1 MSNWL
6 LRLRALFHRQFMV
19 AIAVCLLLALAG
31 GWTTYTIHTG
41 PEVTTEQRTVTDW
54 ETTGQFT
61 HAATVTKPNDV
72 YAVDTTLSNR
82 SIYLTEVA
90 PQFTGAYVF
99 SYDVGDARGLA
110 GSGELNGTVSLE
122 FVLQSTEER
131 RDTTTVI
138 WQTSQ
143 PLTATAAESLEPGES
158 VRVPFALDM
167 NETVTRSTAI
177 DEQLGNP
184 PGQPEGIVRAT
195 VGVTGTVN
203 GDRVEDTTTHT
214 LPVAFD
220 SGTYRPTSVGT
231 LREQYNTTQTVTV
244 EQPPPSLLQ
253 RAGGVTLLVLP
264 LAGLV
269 GLVVARQQE
278 FLRLSAAEQERLA
291 YEEDRRDFDEWIS
304 PIRLPETAF
313 DLPRAEAT
321 SLGALVDFAIDTD
334 NSVVDDPDDP
344 AYYVVHDGYLYTY
357 HPPEIDDEPPAD
369 KPTTDELPAD
379 ADAEESPN
387 ADSVSDDDP
396 LNGPAPP
403 TDQDTSGGPSPPAD
417 DD

>member
-31 GWTTYTIHTG
+31 GWTTYATHTG

-278 FLRLSAAEQERLA
+278 FLRLSAAEQERL
-291 YEEDRRDFDEWIS
+291 EEAREEV
-304 PIRLPETAF
+304 ETERERI
-313 DLPRAEAT
+313 LAEGREEREQLTAAAQERT
-321 SLGALVDFAIDTD
+321 AEVVEH
-334 NSVVDDPDDP
+334 VVDLFEE
-344 AYYVVHDGYLYTY
+344 AVHAQT
-357 HPPEIDDEPPAD
+357 
-369 KPTTDELPAD
+369 
-379 ADAEESPN
+379 
-387 ADSVSDDDP
+387 
-396 LNGPAPP
+396 
-403 TDQDTSGGPSPPAD
+403 
-417 DD
+417 